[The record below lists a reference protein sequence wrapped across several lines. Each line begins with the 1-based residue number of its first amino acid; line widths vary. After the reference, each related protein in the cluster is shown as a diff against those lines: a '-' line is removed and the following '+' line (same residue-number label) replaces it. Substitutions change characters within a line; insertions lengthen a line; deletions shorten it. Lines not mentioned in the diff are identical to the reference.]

1 MVNILVIDDSE
12 MLRQQVREAFEDS
25 HSFKAEIL
33 EANSGLS
40 GIEILKS
47 QAVDLV
53 ICDLV
58 MHDLDGYAFLTMK
71 QTNPLLADTPVIML
85 TALEEL
91 EPLIACLSAGD
102 SDYLRKPFNPPELV
116 ARCRAHIQLQKRRDE
131 ALKAHDE
138 LDRYK
143 VYQERLYSSI
153 PDSIIVLDPAENI
166 TQVNQAFTKLLGY
179 TEEEMLGK
187 SIRSFFSEDD
197 ILQMTG
203 VITAFRQDS
212 VVHGLNASF
221 MTKDGIRIPST
232 LSGSVMQSQPG
243 SKLGYVLVAHDSRE
257 MQRILSQESRAVAA
271 EIQRSNQLK
280 EAQTELKHKTEAE
293 LKHAQNLI
301 VQSEKLS
308 ALGQM
313 IASIGHEIANPAW
326 LSAECVGLSTDTL
339 ELLEKDLKTLF
350 DDSPEAMRVWER
362 FENRIST
369 LRGHLSTASTALVRL
384 HDVSY
389 ALRTQSRHET
399 QVSESVDLNGVLRES
414 RTLVSGKLKLHAI
427 QENLIELPG
436 VTCFRTRI
444 GQVLTNLMANAADAL
459 TEKADRCRRRGQ
471 TFEGNIRIGSK
482 PHSLD
487 GQPGVEMEVADN
499 GDGVAQELREK
510 IFEDFFTTKP
520 AGVGTGLGLS
530 MCATIIKDHHGQISV
545 EDDEKLGGAVF
556 RVWLPLS
563 IQLQEPTVAAS
574 LEPA

>member
-1 MVNILVIDDSE
+1 MTNILVIDDSE
-12 MLRQQVREAFEDS
+12 MLRQQVREAFEES
-25 HSFKAEIL
+25 HSFNAEVI
-33 EANSGLS
+33 EADSGLS

-47 QAVDLV
+47 QDIALV

-71 QTNPLLADTPVIML
+71 QTNPLLVDTPVIML
-85 TALEEL
+85 TAREEM
-91 EPLIACLSAGD
+91 EPLIACLSAGA
-102 SDYLRKPFNPPELV
+102 SDYLRKPFKPQELV

-131 ALKAHDE
+131 ALKAYDE
-138 LDRYK
+138 LGRYK

-166 TQVNQAFTKLLGY
+166 TQVNEAFIKLLGY
-179 TEEEMLGK
+179 TEKEILGK
-187 SIRSFFSEDD
+187 SIRTFLSEDD

-203 VITAFRQDS
+203 VTTAFRRES
-212 VVHGLNASF
+212 VIHGLNASF
-221 MTKDGIRIPST
+221 RTKDGIRIPST

-243 SKLGYVLVAHDSRE
+243 SKLGYVLVAHDSRA

-280 EAQTELKHKTEAE
+280 ETQAELEFKTKAE

-326 LSAECVGLSTDTL
+326 LSAECVGLSTETL
-339 ELLEKDLKTLF
+339 DLLEKDLKALF
-350 DDSPEAMRVWER
+350 DNSPEALRVWER
-362 FENRIST
+362 FESRIGT
-369 LRGHLSTASTALVRL
+369 LRGHLGTANTALVRL

-399 QVSESVDLNGVLRES
+399 QVSQSVDLNGVLRES

-436 VTCFRTRI
+436 VTCYRTRI
-444 GQVLTNLMANAADAL
+444 GQVLTNLMANAADSL
-459 TEKADRCRRRGQ
+459 TEKADRYRRRGK
-471 TFEGNIRIGSK
+471 TFEGTIRIASR
-482 PHSLD
+482 PQAMD
-487 GQPGVEMEVADN
+487 GQSGVALEVADN
-499 GDGVAQELREK
+499 GDGVAQELRDK

-530 MCATIIKDHHGQISV
+530 LCATIVKDHDGQISV
-545 EDDEKLGGAVF
+545 EDDEQLGGAVF
-556 RVWLPLS
+556 RVWLPLGT
-563 IQLQEPTVAAS
+563 QLEEPTVAAT
-574 LEPA
+574 LKPA